1 MSLNSPAGGSTFN
14 APATITLTASAS
26 DIDGTIQRV
35 DFYNSSTLL
44 GSATTS
50 PYSFDWLNVAAGSY
64 SVSAVARDNLG
75 VAAVSSWSDITV
87 GSTSTLSTAI
97 FSPAVVPDE
106 IQYYVFEIFAAGS
119 DPSIAAPI
127 ATQYLGLPALVNGEC
142 VANVHAT
149 ILSLAPGDYIATVAS
164 VSAGNGTLR
173 SAPFAFAR

>member
-1 MSLNSPAGGSTFN
+1 MLPACPLGRWRG
-14 APATITLTASAS
+14 AT
-26 DIDGTIQRV
+26 R
-35 DFYNSSTLL
+35 SSTLL

-50 PYSFDWLNVAAGSY
+50 PYSFDWLNVPEGSY
-64 SVSAVARDNLG
+64 SLSAVARDNLG
-75 VAAVSSWSDITV
+75 VSAVSSWSDITV

-106 IQYYVFEIFAAGS
+106 IQYYVFEIFALGS

-149 ILSLAPGDYIATVAS
+149 ILSLAPGNYIATVAS
-164 VSAGNGTLR
+164 VSAGDGTLR